1 MPDPDRCP
9 TCGGPLLEGGQCP
22 QCLIRIGLAMGV
34 NGSHVPDGSSIPN
47 DAGGAPSDPE
57 HDGPGEIGPYRVL
70 QKIGEGGMGIVYLA
84 EQLAPI
90 RRRVA
95 LKLIKLGMD
104 TRQVIARFESERQAL
119 ALIHHPHVAAV
130 YDAGAAPDGRP
141 YFVMEYVAGISIT
154 EYCDRNRL
162 DIPDRLRLFAQA
174 CEAIQHAH
182 QKGIIHRDIKPGNVL
197 VALVDGV
204 ASVKVID
211 FGVAKATTARLTERT
226 LFTQHGIVIGTPAY
240 MSPGQ
245 ADPFNADVDTRTD
258 VYSLGVL
265 LYELAAGAL
274 PFDTSDLLNA
284 AHDEIRRKIREE
296 DPPRPSTRISSLG
309 EASIE
314 TARKRRTDPRKLQTE
329 LRGDLDWVV
338 MHALDKDPARR
349 YQSPSEFGAD
359 IHRYLQ
365 HQPVEARPP
374 HTFYRFKKLVRRHR
388 FGVVAASLVFLSL
401 AIGGALATW
410 QAIRATRAEREALRE
425 AATVR
430 EVATFLQS
438 LFEGADPTVAR
449 GQSVTAR
456 ELLDRGRQR
465 IDRELSAQP
474 EVRARLLALL
484 GDIYRK
490 LGLYSEGDSLL
501 KDALATRERLHGP
514 INRDVAEASYL
525 LGRVTLDRGDYK
537 GAEPMFARA
546 REILEALPAGDRDS
560 GLLASAIAEQAQ
572 IAQHFAAYD
581 RAESLYRE
589 SLEIRE
595 SVFGPSHADVAWSLN
610 GIGGVAYDRG
620 DFGKAEEAYRRAL
633 AIQRAMLGDDAPDVA
648 LTLSHLASALGR
660 VGRDGEAEP
669 MMVEA
674 VRIQERAFG
683 PVHAEVASALHHL
696 ASLYGR
702 QRLLD
707 RAAELLERTH
717 EIRQQLF
724 GPTHNN
730 VAIGFRNLGLTYSL
744 AGDYARADT
753 TLQRALQLDQAN
765 LGPNHTAVI
774 WDLNTIGGLERRR
787 KRLDEANRAYS
798 LARERAET
806 SIGTKHPEY
815 ERALEGLGFVA
826 LARRQFDDAE
836 RFFTQALEIQRAAF
850 GDNHFNLVNP
860 IEGLGAVSVQRG
872 QTAQGI
878 EYLERALKSRE
889 GAQGPNHP
897 ALAENLRTVPTA
909 YQRSGRS
916 QDAEQALMRSITIVE
931 KAHGPEHPEVGA
943 SAQALGELLAARGD
957 VEAARA
963 QFTRAL
969 EIRRKVFGNSHPDTE
984 ASASALARVQ

>member
-1 MPDPDRCP
+1 MA
-9 TCGGPLLEGGQCP
+9 
-22 QCLIRIGLAMGV
+22 LALGID
-34 NGSHVPDGSSIPN
+34 SSKVPDASLTPNEESDESS
-47 DAGGAPSDPE
+47 DAE
-57 HDGPGEIGPYRVL
+57 LDGPREVGPYRVL
-70 QKIGEGGMGIVYLA
+70 RKIGEGGMGIVYLA
-84 EQLAPI
+84 DQQAPI

-119 ALIHHPHVAAV
+119 ALMHHPHVAAV

-141 YFVMEYVAGISIT
+141 YFVMEYVAGVSIT

-197 VALVDGV
+197 VALADG
-204 ASVKVID
+204 AATVKVID

-226 LFTQHGIVIGTPAY
+226 MFTQHGIVIGTPAY
-240 MSPGQ
+240 MSPEQ
-245 ADPFNADVDTRTD
+245 ADPFNADVDSRTD

-274 PFDTSDLLNA
+274 PFDTAGLLNA
-284 AHDEIRRKIREE
+284 AHDEIRRRIREE

-309 EASIE
+309 DASIE

-329 LRGDLDWVV
+329 LRGDLDWIV
-338 MHALDKDPARR
+338 MRALDKDPARR
-349 YQSPSEFGAD
+349 YQSPSEFASD
-359 IHRYLQ
+359 VNRYLQ
-365 HQPVEARPP
+365 HQPVDARPP
-374 HTFYRFKKLVRRHR
+374 HALYRFRKLVRRHR
-388 FGVVAASLVFLSL
+388 LGVVAASLVLVSL
-401 AIGGALATW
+401 TVGGAVATW
-410 QAIRATRAEREALRE
+410 QAIRAIRAERETRRE
-425 AATVR
+425 ADTVR

-465 IDRELSAQP
+465 IERELSAQP
-474 EVRARLLALL
+474 EVRARLLSLL

-490 LGLYSEGDSLL
+490 IGLYSEGEALL
-501 KDALATRERLHGP
+501 KDALATREQLHGP

-546 REILEALPAGDRDS
+546 RQILEALPPADRDP

-581 RAESLYRE
+581 RADGLYRE

-595 SVFGPSHADVAWSLN
+595 RTFGPSHADVAWSLN

-620 DFGKAEEAYRRAL
+620 DFVKAEEAYRRAL
-633 AIQRAMLGDDAPDVA
+633 AIQRAMLGDDSPDVA

-660 VGRDGEAEP
+660 VGRDSEAEP

-683 PVHAEVASALHHL
+683 PVHAEVASALNNL

-702 QRLLD
+702 QGRLD
-707 RAAELLERTH
+707 KAAELLERTVA
-717 EIRQQLF
+717 IRTQLF

-730 VAIGFRNLGLTYSL
+730 VAIAYRNLGLTYSL
-744 AGDYARADT
+744 AGDYARADAD
-753 TLQRALQLDQAN
+753 LRHALELDEKN
-765 LGPNHTAVI
+765 LGPTHTAVI
-774 WDLNTIGGLERRR
+774 WDLNTLGSLER
-787 KRLDEANRAYS
+787 KRAHIDESARLFS
-798 LARERAET
+798 TARERAEQ

-815 ERALEGLGFVA
+815 ERALEGLAGVA
-826 LARRQFDDAE
+826 LGRNPLDEAE
-836 RFFTQALEIQRAAF
+836 RLYAQALEIQQAAY
-850 GDNHFNLVNP
+850 GDNHFNTVNP
-860 IEGLGAVSVQRG
+860 VEGLGYVYVARGQGAQAIDYLQRG
-872 QTAQGI
+872 IKLREPAQGV
-878 EYLERALKSRE
+878 
-889 GAQGPNHP
+889 NHP
-897 ALAENLRTVPTA
+897 ALSQPLRSLAAA
-909 YQRSGRS
+909 YQIAGRS
-916 QDAEQALMRSITIVE
+916 VDAEQALVRAMTIVE
-931 KAHGPEHPEVGA
+931 KAHGPDHPEVAA
-943 SAQALGELLAARGD
+943 SAQALGELFAARGD
-957 VEAARA
+957 TEAARE

-969 EIRRKVFGNSHPDTE
+969 TIRRKVLGDAHPDTQT
-984 ASASALARVQ
+984 SAAALKKL